1 MRKILTIIIAMC
13 IWGCSL
19 LAQNNLTKPY
29 DMNNGSTI
37 ISEKDSN
44 NLFMGIDFSERV
56 ITTAIIIGEIVLLLG
71 LIIYWK
77 QSKGKS
83 RPENKKLYKNNIRA
97 IRDER
102 IKPKADLKITDKRR
116 TLKNK
121 IALSKLN
128 GKTITSTA
136 KKMAISKG
144 ELLLAAKIKQLQS
157 QVK

>member
-1 MRKILTIIIAMC
+1 MKKTLTIIIAMC
-13 IWGCSL
+13 IWGCNL
-19 LAQNNLTKPY
+19 LAQNDLTKPY

-44 NLFMGIDFSERV
+44 NLFLGIDFTERI

-71 LIIYWK
+71 LILYWK
-77 QSKGKS
+77 KSKGKS

-102 IKPKADLKITDKRR
+102 IKPNVDRKISCKRK
-116 TLKNK
+116 TLKDK
-121 IALSKLN
+121 ISLSKLN

-144 ELLLAAKIKQLQS
+144 ELLLAAKIQQLQS

>member
-1 MRKILTIIIAMC
+1 MKKTLTIIIAMC
-13 IWGCSL
+13 IWGCNL
-19 LAQNNLTKPY
+19 LAQNDLTKPY

-44 NLFMGIDFSERV
+44 NLFMGINFTERM
-56 ITTAIIIGEIVLLLG
+56 ITTTIIIGEIILLVG
-71 LIIYWK
+71 LILQWK
-77 QSKGKS
+77 QGKGKS
-83 RPENKKLYKNNIRA
+83 RKENKKLYKNNIRA

-102 IKPKADLKITDKRR
+102 IKPNVDRKITDKRR